1 MFFITSLI
9 IKTPRSYYLHT
20 SPYTKETSVCRGQIK
35 KVLLLIL
42 SLLFF
47 SFIVNA
53 QLQKTEYTITFRGD
67 SVGNMQFYKN
77 EAGSN
82 LYLKAVSN
90 VSIRFLVKVNV
101 QLEEISNFQSGRLM
115 YSSVSRIVNGKEKSA
130 KQTKAAGN
138 IYEATSF
145 GKPVPSTDKRIDYN
159 LNMLYC
165 KEPFDKQV
173 IYSDNFQQFL
183 SVEQVAPHRYKI
195 VLPDGN
201 YNYYTFRDGICHEA
215 EIRHPFYTI
224 FIRLN
229 T

>member
-1 MFFITSLI
+1 MFFITRSI
-9 IKTPRSYYLHT
+9 VKITRSYYLHT
-20 SPYTKETSVCRGQIK
+20 SRYTKETLVYRGQIK
-35 KVLLLIL
+35 KISLLIL

-82 LYLKAVSN
+82 LYLRAVSN
-90 VSIRFLVKVNV
+90 VNIRFLVKVNV
-101 QLEEISNFQSGRLM
+101 QLEEISNYQNGRLI
-115 YSSVSRIVNGKEKSA
+115 YSSVSRIVNGEEKAA

-145 GKPVPSTDKRIDYN
+145 GKPVPATDKPIDYN

-183 SVEQVAPHRYKI
+183 YVEQVAPHRYKI

-201 YNYYTFRDGICHEA
+201 YDYYTFRNGICEIA
-215 EIRHPFYTI
+215 EIHHPFYTI

-229 T
+229 S

>member
-9 IKTPRSYYLHT
+9 IKIPRSYYLHT
-20 SPYTKETSVCRGQIK
+20 SPFTKETSVCRGQIK
-35 KVLLLIL
+35 KVSLLIL

-90 VSIRFLVKVNV
+90 VRIRFLVKVNV

-138 IYEATSF
+138 IYESTSF

-201 YNYYTFRDGICHEA
+201 YNYYTFRDGICHVA

>member
-1 MFFITSLI
+1 MYAWLC
-9 IKTPRSYYLHT
+9 
-20 SPYTKETSVCRGQIK
+20 TKERLEYNRQIK
-35 KVLLLIL
+35 KVSLFIL
-42 SLLFF
+42 SFVLF
-47 SFIVNA
+47 SFILNA

-90 VSIRFLVKVNV
+90 VNIRFFINVNV
-101 QLEEISNFQSGRLM
+101 QLEEISNFQNGRLM

-138 IYEATSF
+138 IYKATSF
-145 GKPVPSTDKRIDYN
+145 GKPVPATDKRIDYN

-183 SVEQVAPHRYKI
+183 NVEQVAPHRYKI

-201 YNYYTFRDGICHEA
+201 YNYYTFQDGICHVA

>member
-9 IKTPRSYYLHT
+9 VKVPCNDCLQT
-20 SPYTKETSVCRGQIK
+20 SPAPKDTPGYRGQTK
-35 KVLLLIL
+35 KVALFLL
-42 SLLFF
+42 SFLFF

-53 QLQKTEYTITFRGD
+53 QLQKTDYTITFRGD
-67 SVGNMQFYKN
+67 SVGNLQFYKHQ
-77 EAGSN
+77 AGDN
-82 LYLKAVSN
+82 LYLKAVSI
-90 VSIRFLVKVNV
+90 VQIRFLVKVDV

-138 IYEATSF
+138 IYQATSF

-201 YNYYTFRDGICHEA
+201 YNYYTFRDGICHVA

>member
-1 MFFITSLI
+1 MSMHHVTLATVVIPVF
-9 IKTPRSYYLHT
+9 
-20 SPYTKETSVCRGQIK
+20 K
-35 KVLLLIL
+35 KNLPLLL
-42 SLLFF
+42 F

-90 VSIRFLVKVNV
+90 VNIRFLVKVNV

-130 KQTKAAGN
+130 KKTKAAGN

-145 GKPVPSTDKRIDYN
+145 GKPVPATDKRIDYN

-201 YNYYTFRDGICHEA
+201 YNYYTFRDGICQVA
-215 EIRHPFYTI
+215 EIHHPFYTI
-224 FIRLN
+224 FIQLN

>member
-9 IKTPRSYYLHT
+9 IKIPRSYYLHT
-20 SPYTKETSVCRGQIK
+20 SPSKETPVCRGQIK
-35 KVLLLIL
+35 KVSLLVL
-42 SLLFF
+42 SFLFF
-47 SFIVNA
+47 SFLVNA

-90 VSIRFLVKVNV
+90 VRIRFLVNVNV

-130 KQTKAAGN
+130 KQTKAAGK
-138 IYEATSF
+138 IYESTSF

-183 SVEQVAPHRYKI
+183 SVEQFAPHRYKI

-201 YNYYTFRDGICHEA
+201 YNYYTFRDGICHVA
-215 EIRHPFYTI
+215 EIRHPLYTI

>member
-9 IKTPRSYYLHT
+9 IKIPRNYCLHT
-20 SPYTKETSVCRGQIK
+20 SPYTKETLEYRGQTK
-35 KVLLLIL
+35 KVSLLII
-42 SLLFF
+42 SFLFF
-47 SFIVNA
+47 SFILNA
-53 QLQKTEYTITFRGD
+53 QLQKTEYKITFRGD
-67 SVGNMQFYKN
+67 SVGNMQFYKTETGN
-77 EAGSN
+77 N
-82 LYLKAVSN
+82 IYLKAVSN
-90 VSIRFLVKVNV
+90 VQIRFFIKINV

-130 KQTKAAGN
+130 KQTKAAGD
-138 IYEATSF
+138 IYKATSF
-145 GKPVPSTDKRIDYN
+145 GKPVPSIDKLIDYN

-183 SVEQVAPHRYKI
+183 NVEQVAPHRYKI

-201 YNYYTFRDGICHEA
+201 YNYYTFRDGICQVA
-215 EIRHPFYTI
+215 EIHNLLYTI
-224 FIRLN
+224 YIQLS

>member
-9 IKTPRSYYLHT
+9 IKIPRSYYLHT
-20 SPYTKETSVCRGQIK
+20 SPSKETTVCRGQIK
-35 KVLLLIL
+35 KVSLLVL
-42 SLLFF
+42 SFLFF

-90 VSIRFLVKVNV
+90 VRIRFLVKVDV

-138 IYEATSF
+138 IYESTSF

-165 KEPFDKQV
+165 KEPFDKQI

-201 YNYYTFRDGICHEA
+201 YNYYTFRDGICQVA
-215 EIRHPFYTI
+215 EIHHPFYTI
-224 FIRLN
+224 FIQLN

>member
-1 MFFITSLI
+1 MFAYIAL
-9 IKTPRSYYLHT
+9 Y
-20 SPYTKETSVCRGQIK
+20 KETLGYRGQIK
-35 KVLLLIL
+35 KVSLFIL
-42 SLLFF
+42 SFLFF
-47 SFIVNA
+47 SFIANA
-53 QLQKTEYTITFRGD
+53 QLQKTEYIIIFRGD

-82 LYLKAVSN
+82 LYLKAVSI
-90 VSIRFLVKVNV
+90 VQIRFFVKVDV

-138 IYEATSF
+138 IYQATSF

-165 KEPFDKQV
+165 KEPFDKQI

-183 SVEQVAPHRYKI
+183 HVEKVAPHRYKI

-201 YNYYTFRDGICHEA
+201 YNYYTFQNGICQVA
-215 EIRHPFYTI
+215 EIHHPLYTI
-224 FIRLN
+224 FIQLN

>member
-1 MFFITSLI
+1 MFLITSLI
-9 IKTPRSYYLHT
+9 IKTPRSYCLHT
-20 SPYTKETSVCRGQIK
+20 SPYTKETPACRGQIK
-35 KVLLLIL
+35 KVSLLIL

-47 SFIVNA
+47 SFILNA

-90 VSIRFLVKVNV
+90 VSIRFLVNVNV

-183 SVEQVAPHRYKI
+183 RVEQVAPHRYKI

-201 YNYYTFRDGICHEA
+201 YNYYTFQDGICQVA

>member
-1 MFFITSLI
+1 MFAYIA
-9 IKTPRSYYLHT
+9 LH
-20 SPYTKETSVCRGQIK
+20 KRKVGIWQANK
-35 KVLLLIL
+35 KVSLLIL

-90 VSIRFLVKVNV
+90 VNIRFLVNVNV

-145 GKPVPSTDKRIDYN
+145 GKPVPATDKRIDYN

-165 KEPFDKQV
+165 KEPFDKQI

-201 YNYYTFRDGICHEA
+201 YNYYTFQDGICHVA